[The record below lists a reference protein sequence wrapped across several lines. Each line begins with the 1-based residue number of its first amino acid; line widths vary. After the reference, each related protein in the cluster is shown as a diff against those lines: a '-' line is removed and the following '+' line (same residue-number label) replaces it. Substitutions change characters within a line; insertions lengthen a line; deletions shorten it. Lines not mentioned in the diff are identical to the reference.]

1 MHTVREQ
8 TNDMTGMEPGATKLQ
23 PRHMGK
29 LERKKKKNVFF
40 VLMYFLNSLLSK
52 KKKKKNLGK
61 LLWYKRSKT
70 LRDILLLE
78 SNKLG
83 LHDITCH

>member
-29 LERKKKKNVFF
+29 LERKKKKKCIFCINVFF
-40 VLMYFLNSLLSK
+40 KFFTK
-52 KKKKKNLGK
+52 
-61 LLWYKRSKT
+61 
-70 LRDILLLE
+70 
-78 SNKLG
+78 
-83 LHDITCH
+83 